1 MINATGEYP
10 ELVISI
16 RNNLLR
22 QNRIYLI
29 MQTNKKIS
37 PSCQKEKNNDEISIL
52 FLIIITIRLF
62 HERSTPKITNDDQF
76 VIYLSEK
83 IGIKSCIEIWLK
95 NRY

>member
-22 QNRIYLI
+22 QNRIHIVLP
-29 MQTNKKIS
+29 TNNKIH
-37 PSCQKEKNNDEISIL
+37 PSYQKGKNNDEIYIL